1 MKKPAFSMVTAII
14 FIIIV
19 SVVGVSTLSLSR
31 STVSF
36 ASRNIVKEQTDIM
49 YETAKQIAVN
59 EWLKNGGIK
68 DKTKIYEYPNTTHPE
83 FKITIHYIEPVN
95 KANLLSFDVNTVIA
109 RITVETAGV
118 MKDIA
123 DIRLV
128 KDFTIG
134 N

>member
-59 EWLKNGGIK
+59 EWLKDGNINGFK
-68 DKTKIYEYPNTTHPE
+68 SYNYPNDKTPE
-83 FKITIHYIEPVN
+83 FKISIHYIQPVN